1 MFQQCFDFFLDILF
15 YLCVKSNKIIIL
27 KILSKTSIIPCFFL
41 LTLNMLSRL
50 INCQLIPGLSD
61 YDCTIWFREINP
73 SWLAGQYNVPAR
85 KDGLIYL
92 ARGEEEEKAL
102 DELLSLAEENRYRS

>member
-1 MFQQCFDFFLDILF
+1 
-15 YLCVKSNKIIIL
+15 
-27 KILSKTSIIPCFFL
+27 
-41 LTLNMLSRL
+41 MLSRL

-73 SWLAGQYNVPAR
+73 SWLAGQYNVPAQ

-102 DELLSLAEENRYRS
+102 DELLSLAEENRYRSS